1 MLLND
6 RAAGLTAGW
15 DGEAEPRGRAS
26 GQATSH
32 AQDHSTWHEMGTD
45 PGGSATA
52 SLPPG
57 TASYQG
63 TAPPAL
69 LLVPKLVVM
78 DSSLESKTRPRRWVL
93 LGWTSGS
100 WVGLEGSEVCPS
112 PTLHGSSRKA
122 GFTLGLFVSAA
133 EAACVVSSVKDV
145 CLHWVLFSMISLMCK
160 HRATL

>member
-15 DGEAEPRGRAS
+15 DGEAEPGGRAS
-26 GQATSH
+26 GQVTSH
-32 AQDHSTWHEMGTD
+32 AQDHSIWHEMGTD

-57 TASYQG
+57 AASYQG

-93 LGWTSGS
+93 LG
-100 WVGLEGSEVCPS
+100 
-112 PTLHGSSRKA
+112 
-122 GFTLGLFVSAA
+122 
-133 EAACVVSSVKDV
+133 
-145 CLHWVLFSMISLMCK
+145 
-160 HRATL
+160 